1 LGVNLLVMSTHFGLF
16 ANAKWD
22 WILSNLKNAVYNYFD
37 PKERDAPT
45 VIIGVKVTST
55 LIL

>member
-1 LGVNLLVMSTHFGLF
+1 MSTHFGLF